1 LGIVR
6 SLPIDVYHADRSA
19 ISNSGLNDIA
29 RSPEHFHALHLD
41 PNRPPPEDKRSHVDG
56 NLMHCAALEPAEF
69 DKRYKVGPINDKRLV
84 EWKEFARSMAKHV
97 GEGVTLITPDQR
109 DVAFA
114 QAASIRS
121 LPDVAA
127 LMGDGQAEVS
137 AYWIDATTGVRCRCR
152 PDWRSPT
159 GKRGKQSILLDMKG
173 YGDVSARE
181 FALQVARM
189 SYARQAAMY
198 SIGYEIASGHP
209 VVGFVFVAVED
220 RFPFAAAA
228 YMLPE
233 EWLEIGR
240 REYRELLDLYAKCLA
255 TNTWPRLQ
263 DGIQLLQMPAWV
275 AREAEKV

>member
-1 LGIVR
+1 
-6 SLPIDVYHADRSA
+6 
-19 ISNSGLNDIA
+19 
-29 RSPEHFHALHLD
+29 
-41 PNRPPPEDKRSHVDG
+41 
-56 NLMHCAALEPAEF
+56 
-69 DKRYKVGPINDKRLV
+69 
-84 EWKEFARSMAKHV
+84 MAKHV